1 MDFLAENHSMY
12 PRVGESDEDLRLRR
26 AHHRFDQGEIDES
39 ELRRIEDDYVEQVI
53 REQQQAGLDVVTD
66 GMIRWYDHISHLA
79 ENIAGAEVA
88 GLVRY
93 FDTNYLVREAR
104 ITDHI
109 EWRSPLTVSEFEF
122 AHSVSDCPV
131 KAVLT
136 GPLTLA
142 RHSILDDSP
151 YSNERSIAED
161 YASVL
166 RQEVR
171 ALSEAGMT
179 ELQIEEPSLLQS
191 HSDAEWA
198 LSLIDEV
205 IGNGTGNN
213 VRLAT
218 YFGDANPI
226 YKQLQKSDV
235 DALLLDFTY
244 SSNLADTIRDQGS
257 TKAIGIGILN
267 GRNTKLSDIDDTAE
281 KIRDLLDALG
291 EDRHFVSFS
300 CSIDYLPRDRARRKL
315 EQLATIRDRVSTL
328 EGAVQA

>member
-1 MDFLAENHSMY
+1 MKLLAENHSMY

-26 AHHRFDQGEIDES
+26 AHHRFDHGEIDES
-39 ELRRIEDDYVEQVI
+39 ELKRIEDDYVEQVI
-53 REQQQAGLDVVTD
+53 REQEEAGLDLVTD
-66 GMIRWYDHISHLA
+66 GMVRWYDHISHLA
-79 ENIAGAEVA
+79 QNIAGAEVA

-109 EWRSPLTVSEFEF
+109 EWRSPLTVGGFEF
-122 AHSVSDCPV
+122 AHTVSNRPV
-131 KAVLT
+131 KAILT
-136 GPLTLA
+136 GPLTMA

-151 YSNERSIAED
+151 YLDVRSIAED

-191 HSDAEWA
+191 PSDAQWT
-198 LSLIDEV
+198 LPLIDHI
-205 IGNGTGNN
+205 IGNGSGIN

-226 YKQLQKSDV
+226 YDDLQQTDV
-235 DALLLDFTY
+235 DALLFDFTY
-244 SSNLADTIRDQGS
+244 SSDLSDTIRDRGS
-257 TKAIGIGILN
+257 EKAIGMGLLN
-267 GRNTKLSDIDDTAE
+267 GRNTKLSDINQTE
-281 KIRDLLDALG
+281 KEIRALLNALD
-291 EDRHFVSFS
+291 EDRHFISFS

-315 EQLATIRDRVSTL
+315 KQLAKIRDRVSTS